1 MIPIYEIGF
10 SPNHDHSKLYWW
22 MDEEGGKILSVI
34 TYIIYKGGD
43 GYTSNRLEG
52 CLYTLKDDQR
62 YLPKTK
68 ENIRRDI

>member
-1 MIPIYEIGF
+1 MKLVSVQITTTLSYIGG
-10 SPNHDHSKLYWW
+10 W
-22 MDEEGGKILSVI
+22 MRRGLRILSVI